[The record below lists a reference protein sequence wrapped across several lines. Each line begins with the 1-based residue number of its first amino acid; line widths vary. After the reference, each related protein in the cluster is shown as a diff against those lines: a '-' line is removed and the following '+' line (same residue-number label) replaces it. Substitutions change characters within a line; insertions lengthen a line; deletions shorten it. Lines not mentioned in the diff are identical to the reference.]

1 MQPPL
6 PLCTRRAG
14 SPCRDVL
21 VNVPGLWVCGRGLWL
36 GCVEPPAH
44 TSPPR
49 SSSVRSVLTYP
60 GTLALSPTGG
70 LPRLRMGPRVPSTCP
85 HMPSPPAPVCCPLL
99 PPMPRWPIL
108 PHPGSPPCLWL
119 TTGQVPGVLQ
129 APGGWSGSSGD
140 RGLAHSVRIQA
151 TWPADKCLL
160 LILRSSHVPACPLPA
175 GHGRSCCTWEPTF
188 PGGCLIQSPFAP
200 LLAHTAVS
208 PSLELF
214 LGPFLEDESFPA
226 GSL

>member
-6 PLCTRRAG
+6 PVCTRRAG

-21 VNVPGLWVCGRGLWL
+21 VNVPGLWVCGQGLWL

-60 GTLALSPTGG
+60 GTLALPPTGG

-99 PPMPRWPIL
+99 PPMPQWPIL

-119 TTGQVPGVLQ
+119 TTGQVPGVLR
-129 APGGWSGSSGD
+129 APGGDQGAAETEGLPTLSASRRPGLQTSVCCLF
-140 RGLAHSVRIQA
+140 RG
-151 TWPADKCLL
+151 P
-160 LILRSSHVPACPLPA
+160 
-175 GHGRSCCTWEPTF
+175 GTF
-188 PGGCLIQSPFAP
+188 PPAPSQRGMAGAVVRGSPR
-200 LLAHTAVS
+200 
-208 PSLELF
+208 SLE
-214 LGPFLEDESFPA
+214 A
-226 GSL
+226 A